1 MREVTERQRHRTGTY
16 QSLSQRETEGRRLH
30 KIVDERVAAVRRW
43 IEIEEDEANALRGI
57 D

>member
-1 MREVTERQRHRTGTY
+1 MREVTERQRHQTGTY
-16 QSLSQRETEGRRLH
+16 QRLAQRETEGVRTH

-43 IEIEEDEANALRGI
+43 IEEDEDNALRGI

>member
-16 QSLSQRETEGRRLH
+16 QPLAQRETEDRRLH
-30 KIVDERVAAVRRW
+30 KVVDERVAAVRRW